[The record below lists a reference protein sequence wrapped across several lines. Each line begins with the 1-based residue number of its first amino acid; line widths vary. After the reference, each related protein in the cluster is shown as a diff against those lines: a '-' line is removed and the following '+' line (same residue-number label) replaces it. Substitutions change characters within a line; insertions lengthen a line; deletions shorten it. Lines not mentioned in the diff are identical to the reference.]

1 MRSLGNE
8 DGVALLL
15 VLAITALLAALLSQ
29 LSFSTLVDLRLTE
42 TYRDTT
48 RAHYLAK
55 GGIQVGQRILANDSN
70 SYDGDDE
77 LWAQG
82 VANYPVGDFGAVSLT
97 ITALDGKINI
107 NNLIT
112 KAGNI
117 DVVVMDRCLRL
128 FEALEMSDG
137 PSRVDAIID
146 WIDTDDDPQPAGA
159 ESGYYALQ
167 TPASYCK
174 NGPFDTFDELTMVAG
189 FSAKEVNRLRPHLS
203 VHGDNKLHINSATAE
218 VIAALAEEVSL
229 STAQM
234 IVEQRQ
240 SSPYQAVD
248 ELKQLPNMESFY
260 WAINSFLTVQ
270 CNTYRI
276 TTDARVNDGRRQASA
291 TVNKKSNNL
300 LYFQLFN

>member
-1 MRSLGNE
+1 MRPLANE
-8 DGVALLL
+8 KGVALLL

-55 GGIQVGQRILANDSN
+55 GGVQVGQMILANDNN
-70 SYDGDDE
+70 SYDGADE

-82 VANYPVGDFGAVSLT
+82 VANYPVGDFGEISLT
-97 ITALDGKINI
+97 ITALGGKINI

-112 KAGNI
+112 AAGNT
-117 DVVVMDRCLRL
+117 DSVVMDRCLRL
-128 FEALEMSDG
+128 FDALGMTDG
-137 PSRVDAIID
+137 PARVDAIID
-146 WIDTDDDPQPAGA
+146 WIDADDDPQPSGA
-159 ESGYYALQ
+159 ESGYYARQ

-174 NGPFDTFDELTMVAG
+174 NGPFDTLEELAMVAG
-189 FSAKEVNRLRPHLS
+189 FSAKDVEALRPHLS
-203 VHGDNKLHINSATAE
+203 VYGDGKLHINSATAE
-218 VIAALAEEVSL
+218 VISALAEEVGL

-240 SSPYQAVD
+240 SSPYQSVE
-248 ELKQLPNMESFY
+248 ELKQLPNMDSFY
-260 WAINSFLTVQ
+260 WAINNFLTVE

-276 TTDARVNDGRRQASA
+276 TTDARVGDGRRQASA
-291 TVNKKSNNL
+291 TVNKDSNKL

>member
-8 DGVALLL
+8 NGVALLL

-55 GGIQVGQRILANDSN
+55 GGIQVGQRILTNDSN

-97 ITALDGKINI
+97 IIALDGKINI
-107 NNLIT
+107 NSLIST
-112 KAGNI
+112 AGQI

-128 FEALEMSDG
+128 FDLLEISDG

-146 WIDTDDDPQPAGA
+146 WIDADDDPQPSGA
-159 ESGYYALQ
+159 ESGYYAIQ
-167 TPASYCK
+167 TPATYCK
-174 NGPFDTFDELTMVAG
+174 NGPFDTLDELAMVAG
-189 FSAKEVNRLRPHLS
+189 FTTKEINTLRKHIS
-203 VHGDNKLHINSATAE
+203 VYGDNKLHINSATAE

-240 SSPYQAVD
+240 SSPYQTVE

-260 WAINSFLTVQ
+260 WAINSFLTVR

-276 TTDARVNDGRRQASA
+276 TTDARVGDGRRQASA
-291 TVNKKSNNL
+291 TVNKETNNL